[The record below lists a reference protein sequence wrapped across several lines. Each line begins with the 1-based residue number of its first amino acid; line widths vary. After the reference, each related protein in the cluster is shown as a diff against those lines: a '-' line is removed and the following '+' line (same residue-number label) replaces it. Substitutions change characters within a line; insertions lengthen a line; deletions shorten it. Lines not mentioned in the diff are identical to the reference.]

1 MNDYLF
7 RVGVS
12 RKVHLLIAALF
23 CFLLFPKLL
32 HAQNSRIIKGV
43 VVDKN
48 SDVPLPG
55 VNVYIVGTTVGTI
68 TNFDGEYQLDVPY
81 DKTELAFKYIGY
93 IEKIVSIENQTEL
106 SVSLDEDVKQLEEI
120 VVVGYGTQERA
131 KVTGAIA
138 TVDSEAITSTPVY
151 TADQALQG
159 RATGVSVTNNGSP
172 GSDPIVQIRG
182 VMGTSGN
189 TPLIVVDGI
198 IVQGLGD
205 LNPSDI
211 ETMTVL
217 KDASTTA
224 IYGAQGAN
232 GVVVVTTKKGKAGE
246 IKIDVDGYRGVQM
259 VQKQHDVM
267 ERDDYIKYS
276 KMWGNAA
283 QGRLENEKYSDI
295 SKYNTNWQDEIF
307 QQGIIEN
314 YNVGLSGGSENTNY
328 RISGNY
334 MNQEGVLKNTGIE
347 RFMFRANSNYTKGR
361 LKVAQTFSVSSTDKK
376 PEQTSAGRSALEHAI
391 KMPPYLTAYNASNL
405 GGYQGTDIQLDG
417 QDAENPLRVLEHTEI
432 SNRRVNLMGTLS
444 AEVELFQ
451 GFSIKGQ
458 GGIDYFNYT
467 NELFSPAYDDGS
479 ALARPNRALIEKGY
493 GSHAMMTLIGQANY
507 NRKIGKHNINAV
519 AVLERIEKKNMNA
532 GTSSFNE
539 ITNEI
544 KNTTNTDLTGGSFAV
559 DYGKLGYLGRVNYDY
574 DGKYLFAASY
584 RRDASSRFG
593 TNNRWA
599 GFYSVSVGWNVLDEA
614 FIPDSE
620 WMSQL
625 KLRASYGSVG
635 NDNIGDYR
643 YSASIVSGNHRYV
656 FSDANGVYQA
666 FGTTA
671 GNLPNPNLKWETTY
685 MTNVGIDLGFFEDRL
700 TLSAEYYKNESDD
713 LLINVRQVSSIGGV
727 NSTQAKNAG
736 SAQVSG
742 FEFNLGVNNQEKALK
757 WAANLNISTMQNRV
771 NDLGGETLFEGYY
784 ENNGSILRSIEGE
797 PLRHFYG
804 YQAIGIFRS
813 WEEIYTSPEQT
824 SNTSPG
830 DVKFKDISGPNGK
843 PDGVIDHHDQ
853 TIIGNPTPDV
863 VFGFNMDLSYR
874 NFDLNVF
881 FNGTYGNEIYNTT
894 KWYLEGGQRFF
905 NANPKMLNAWTP
917 ENKDSNVPRLSESGD
932 NLRTSDR
939 FVEDGSYLR
948 LKNVT
953 LGYTLPKNVLSKYIS
968 RCRFYV
974 SGQNLF
980 TLTKYSGLDPEV
992 GAAAA
997 SGNNPAETGIDRG
1010 NYPTPLTVIGGL
1022 QLNF

>member
-1 MNDYLF
+1 MNNYLL
-7 RVGVS
+7 RVGVPH
-12 RKVHLLIAALF
+12 KVHLMLTLF

-32 HAQNSRIIKGV
+32 CAQDSRIIKGV
-43 VVDKN
+43 VVDNNN
-48 SDVPLPG
+48 SLPLPG

-68 TNFDGEYQLDVPY
+68 TNFDGEYSLEVPS
-81 DKTELAFKYIGY
+81 DKTELGFRYIGY
-93 IEKIVSIENQTEL
+93 IDQTVTIGNQKKIDISL
-106 SVSLDEDVKQLEEI
+106 SEDVMQLEEI

-138 TVDSEAITSTPVY
+138 TVDSETITSTPVY

-189 TPLIVVDGI
+189 NPLIVVDGI

-205 LNPSDI
+205 LNPADI
-211 ETMTVL
+211 ETMSVL

-232 GVVVVTTKKGKAGE
+232 GVVVITTKKGKSGD
-246 IKIDVDGYRGVQM
+246 IKIDIDGYRGVQM
-259 VQKQHDVM
+259 VQKQHEVM
-267 ERDDYIKYS
+267 ERDDYINYS
-276 KMWGNAA
+276 RMWGNAA
-283 QGRLENEKYSDI
+283 QGRLENEKYADI

-307 QQGIIEN
+307 QNGIIEN
-314 YNVGLSGGSENTNY
+314 YNVGLSGGGENTNY

-347 RFMFRANSNYTKGR
+347 RFMFRSNANYTKGR
-361 LKVAQTFSVSSTDKK
+361 LKVAQTFSVSSTEKK

-391 KMPPYLTAYNASNL
+391 KMPPYLTPYNASNL
-405 GGYQGTDIQLDG
+405 GGFQGTDIQLDG
-417 QDAENPLRVLEHTEI
+417 QDAENPVRVLEHTEI
-432 SNRRVNLMGTLS
+432 SNKRVNLMGTLS
-444 AEVELFQ
+444 AELELFQ

-458 GGIDYFNYT
+458 GGIDYFNY
-467 NELFSPAYDDGS
+467 NNDLFSPSYDDGS
-479 ALARPNRALIEKGY
+479 ALARPTRSLIEKGY
-493 GSHAMMTLIGQANY
+493 GSHAMMTLIGQATY
-507 NRKIGKHNINAV
+507 NKQFGKHNVNAV
-519 AVLERIEKKNMNA
+519 AVVERIEKKNMNA

-544 KNTTNTDLTGGSFAV
+544 KNTTNTDLTGGSFTV
-559 DYGKLGYLGRVNYDY
+559 DYGKLGYLGRINYDY
-574 DGKYLFAASY
+574 DGRYLFAASY

-593 TNNRWA
+593 SNNRWA
-599 GFYSVSVGWNVLDEA
+599 GFYSVSLGWNVLDEA

-625 KLRASYGSVG
+625 KLRGSYGSVG

-643 YSASIVSGNHRYV
+643 YSASIVSGNHSYV
-656 FSDANGVYQA
+656 FNGANGVYQA

-671 GNLPNPNLKWETTY
+671 GNLPNPDLRWETTY
-685 MTNVGIDLGFFEDRL
+685 MTNVGVDLGFFEDRL
-700 TLSAEYYKNESDD
+700 TLSAEYYKNESND

-727 NSTQAKNAG
+727 NATQAKNAG

-742 FEFNLGVNNQEKALK
+742 FEFNLGIKNQEKALK
-757 WAANLNISTMQNRV
+757 WSTNLNISTMENIV
-771 NDLGGETLFEGYY
+771 NDLGGEILYEGYY
-784 ENNGSILRSIEGE
+784 ENNGSILRTIEGE

-804 YQAIGIFRS
+804 YQTLGIFRS
-813 WEEIYTSPEQT
+813 WEEIYTSPVQT
-824 SNTSPG
+824 SNTAPG
-830 DVKFKDISGPNGK
+830 DIKFKDISGPDGT
-843 PDGVIDHHDQ
+843 PDGVIDHYDQ
-853 TIIGNPTPDV
+853 TIIGNPTPDI
-863 VFGFNMDLSYR
+863 VFGLNMDFSYK
-874 NFDLNVF
+874 NFDLNIF

-894 KWYLEGGQRFF
+894 RWYLEGGQRFF
-905 NANPKMLNAWTP
+905 NANPKMLDAWTP
-917 ENKDSNVPRLSESGD
+917 ENPDSDVPRLSESGD
-932 NLRTSDR
+932 NLRTSNR

-953 LGYTLPKNVLSKYIS
+953 LGYTLPKKVLSKYIS

-974 SGQNLF
+974 SGQNVF
-980 TLTKYSGLDPEV
+980 TVTKYSGLDPEV

-1010 NYPTPLTVIGGL
+1010 NYPTPLTIIGGL